1 MALRLAPNLLR
12 SLRFTGARAMSQVG
26 GFGEGA
32 GKGGGT
38 GGSIREA
45 GGSFG
50 KMEAAH
56 EEEYFRRLNAR
67 NMEELKRQHDEEMEA
82 HIKDNIEH
90 LEQNLK
96 AAQDAIA
103 RQKKR
108 LENLKKD
115 DSSDS
120 D

>member
-12 SLRFTGARAMSQVG
+12 SLRLTSVRAMSQVG

-32 GKGGGT
+32 GKGGGA
-38 GGSIREA
+38 GGSIRDA

-56 EEEYFRRLNAR
+56 EEEYFRKLREKQLKEMR
-67 NMEELKRQHDEEMEA
+67 KFVSEETGYHHDEINRLEEA
-82 HIKDNIEH
+82 IKRH
-90 LEQNLK
+90 
-96 AAQDAIA
+96 
-103 RQKKR
+103 KKR
-108 LENLKKD
+108 LAELRKD
-115 DSSDS
+115 DSDS